1 MQRINEDIRTGNF
14 RQMYLLYGEERYL
27 RRQYRDRLRNAMCG
41 EGDTINTHFYE
52 GKDISVGEIIDQA
65 EVLPFFAERRVIFM
79 EDTGLFKAG
88 GERLAEY
95 LSEANATS
103 FFVFN
108 ESEVD
113 KRSRLYKTV
122 QSKGY
127 IVNFEVQD
135 ETTLKRWIAGILK
148 REGKKITVST
158 AELFLEKTG
167 TDMENIYTELE
178 KLICYCLDKPIIE
191 AQDVEAVCTDRITN
205 HIFDMINAISA
216 GQSGKALAL
225 YNDLVT
231 LKEPPMRILFL
242 LARQYNMLLQVKEL
256 KAKGFDQKAIGAKVG
271 LSPYIAGKYAA
282 QASGLRT
289 AQLKEAVEECVKAEE
304 AVKNG
309 RMNDVMGIEVL
320 IMSMLQKKAYS
331 Y

>member
-282 QASGLRT
+282 QVSGLRT

-320 IMSMLQKKAYS
+320 IMSMLQRKAYS
-331 Y
+331 

>member
-148 REGKKITVST
+148 REEKKITVST

-205 HIFDMINAISA
+205 HIIDMINAISA

-320 IMSMLQKKAYS
+320 IMSMLQRKAYS
-331 Y
+331 